1 MYSTLV
7 IFMYIIID
15 NYSIQ
20 LHSSLLLS
28 DYKVKSNVSGFFT
41 VSFGREVI

>member
-1 MYSTLV
+1 MYNTLV

-15 NYSIQ
+15 NYSVQ

-28 DYKVKSNVSGFFT
+28 DYKVKSNVSGFFY
-41 VSFGREVI
+41 SFIFVGK